1 MEKLTKRK
9 QQALETREKIFHHAI
24 NLFANDTYEKI
35 TVQDICNSAG
45 VSVGAFYHHYS
56 SKADIL
62 DKGYRLFDDM
72 LEKKWADLNELPPLS
87 AIRELIIFQID
98 SLSNLGIMATLQY
111 FKNQLT
117 NGQRYIINKD
127 RFFYKK
133 MKHCIEQAVNNHTLT
148 GHTTTITDELL
159 STSRGIIYDWC
170 LHDGSYS
177 LKEMTIKITNMI
189 LEHYMCHPS

>member
-24 NLFANDTYEKI
+24 TLFAKDTYEKI
-35 TVQDICNSAG
+35 TVQDICKAAG

-62 DKGYRLFDDM
+62 DKGYDLFDDM
-72 LEKKWADLNELPPLS
+72 VEHKWEELKDLDPIS
-87 AIRELIIFQID
+87 AVRSLIVLQIE
-98 SLSNLGIMATLQY
+98 SFSSLGIMASLQY

-117 NGQRYIINKD
+117 SGEHYIINKD
-127 RFFYKK
+127 RFFYQKVRQ
-133 MKHCIEQAVNNHTLT
+133 CINSAINAHILT
-148 GHTTTITDELL
+148 GDIDTITDELL

-170 LHDGSYS
+170 LHEGSYS
-177 LKEMTIKITNMI
+177 LKERTTKLTDMI
-189 LEHYMCHPS
+189 LNYYMSK

>member
-9 QQALETREKIFHHAI
+9 KQALATREKIFQHAL
-24 NLFANDTYEKI
+24 NLFAKDTYEKI

-62 DKGYRLFDDM
+62 DQGYHLFDHIVE
-72 LEKKWADLNELPPLS
+72 EKWEHLKDLSSLC
-87 AIRELIIFQID
+87 AVRELIILQID
-98 SLSNLGIMATLQY
+98 SFSNLGIMASLQY

-133 MKHCIEQAVNNHTLT
+133 MKECIEQAVNEHTLT
-148 GHTTTITDELL
+148 GDATCITDELL

-177 LKEMTIKITNMI
+177 LKERTTKITNMI
-189 LEHYMCHPS
+189 LDHYMSS